1 MDKLNCTKSILQA
14 LPIGRILRGVRK
26 TACVSSRVG
35 PWSAGHRL
43 LFVVHVDRIHPLVEK
58 AEQAADR
65 RTGGQPVEVAPHDFL
80 EHPTAD
86 LRGPIRFLAL
96 AGTSGGPLGRRSGSS
111 STTPPLSGERSWGV
125 QSALADP

>member
-1 MDKLNCTKSILQA
+1 MNKLNGTRSILQA

-35 PWSAGHRL
+35 PWSAGRRL

-65 RTGGQPVEVAPHDFL
+65 RTGGQRVEVAPHDVL
-80 EHPTAD
+80 EYPVAD
-86 LRGPIRFLAL
+86 LRGPIRRLAL
-96 AGTSGGPLGRRSGSS
+96 VGTTGGGLGR
-111 STTPPLSGERSWGV
+111 LQEV
-125 QSALADP
+125 HA

>member
-58 AEQAADR
+58 PKQPADR
-65 RTGGQPVEVAPHDFL
+65 RTGGRRIALAPHDAL
-80 EHPTAD
+80 AHPTPARPLP
-86 LRGPIRFLAL
+86 LRP
-96 AGTSGGPLGRRSGSS
+96 
-111 STTPPLSGERSWGV
+111 PPLI
-125 QSALADP
+125 AP

>member
-58 AEQAADR
+58 AKQAADR
-65 RTGGQPVEVAPHDFL
+65 RTGGQRIAVAPHDVL
-80 EHPTAD
+80 ENPIAD
-86 LRGPIRFLAL
+86 RRGPIRRLAL
-96 AGTSGGPLGRRSGSS
+96 IWTPVARPGWPSYGPAVVPFPRATRLPSS
-111 STTPPLSGERSWGV
+111 R
-125 QSALADP
+125 A